1 MTKFFGNVKTQTRK
15 HFFHNQSGQILA
27 EILIAVVMAG
37 IVIGGVASTIGTSL
51 VASKKAKEIATATAL
66 VQQDLEALRTI
77 GESNWSNIY
86 CPPSG
91 SCPGSKGASV
101 DYQIV
106 LSGGSW
112 QIQSGVATTSID
124 GLIYTHYFY
133 IENIS
138 RDSEGVIIVYNDQ
151 NEDPSAQKITAVVSW
166 PNGST
171 DFTMSEYLMRTTSA
185 YFKDYNWTSGNIN
198 SGPYTSSS
206 GTYAATSDP
215 IIIIEN
221 GMIKVQI

>member
-1 MTKFFGNVKTQTRK
+1 MKFFRNAKTQTRK

-37 IVIGGVASTIGTSL
+37 VVIGAVASTIGTSL
-51 VASKKAKEIATATAL
+51 VASKKTKQIATATAL
-66 VQQDLEALRTI
+66 AQQDLEALRTI
-77 GESNWSNIY
+77 GESSWFNIY
-86 CPPSG
+86 CLPSG
-91 SCPGSKGASV
+91 SCPGSKGTSV
-101 DYQIV
+101 NYQVV

-124 GLIYTHYFY
+124 DLVYTHYFHV
-133 IENIS
+133 ENVS
-138 RDSEGVIIVYNDQ
+138 RDSEGIIAAYSGQ

-166 PNGST
+166 PNGDT

-185 YFKDYNWTSGNIN
+185 YFKDYGWTSGNIG
-198 SGPYTSSS
+198 SDSYTSSI

-215 IIIIEN
+215 VIIIEN